1 MVAIEE
7 ELVAGESPD
16 KSVDEGASGAAMSS
30 AERDPRLSVFR
41 PREPESGT
49 ASASGS
55 GSSSGE
61 GKSRDPLREAV
72 AAWVAT
78 TDAEADGSAGE
89 SAPGAGSSGRVDSEA
104 AAEPAADSERT
115 AVFRAPKPGTDA
127 SDAGSGSGSG
137 SDADSGSDSDSDSG
151 SGSGSGSGSASDS
164 ASASVDEPSDAEEP
178 RSAPASAKGR
188 TDAPASAAAKPASAG
203 ASAGKPGSDSAS
215 AGEPA
220 ADSERTA
227 VFRAPKPGTASA
239 PAGAKP
245 AAAEAS
251 AAKPGSDDSAKDKPA
266 QSARA
271 DSGSASAADKPA
283 AAGKPADSERTA
295 VFRAVK
301 PGSAAASASASAKG
315 GTEAA
320 DKQAAAEKPAQA
332 SADSERTAVFRA
344 VKPGSGTGAPASG
357 AEKPAGGDRS
367 PAGGSASGDAK
378 GAAPADAGDSERT
391 AVFRAPKLDSASGA
405 AKAPAAGKASDEPAD
420 SERTAVFR
428 APKVDSGS
436 GAAKAAPATA
446 GKPAE
451 EQGDSE
457 RTAVFRAVKPD
468 AKASPKASPKESPE
482 ASPKESP
489 KASASASASAPAPE
503 KPAAPRPVPP
513 KAVGGE
519 RASTFVPLR
528 KDGGTAA
535 KPAASAPSAAQ
546 AQAPAPA
553 APKPVVSERSERTTQ
568 QPLPPKPPLDM
579 LADLTNNPPPPPS
592 PLRTAVR
599 RVKIYAPLVAL
610 LVIILAV
617 VQLVRPL
624 PEPKLTMTAKSSYT
638 FDGGNPV
645 LPWPKE
651 GQAHM
656 AAAGLGTVGSFGEQ
670 KPIAIGSVA
679 KTMTAYVILKNHP
692 LKKGEKGPMIDVD
705 KTAVDDGNKDSEG
718 ESTVNTLK
726 AGDKISEY
734 DALAAIMIP
743 SANNVARLLA
753 RWDAGGDQEA
763 FVKKMNDAAKE
774 LGMANTTYT
783 DPSGLDA
790 TTVSTAEDQVKL
802 GLKIVE
808 MPELIA
814 ITKLPDWTDPSGK
827 KWRNYNTLIPFNG
840 ALGIKTGSTTKAG
853 GNLLFAAEKQV
864 GKTNQLIVG
873 AVLGQHGV
881 PILDTAIAASKQVM
895 LATQKMLVSAP
906 VVKKG
911 DVVGYV
917 DDGLGGRTPVIA
929 TGDVA
934 AVGWPSLTVTI
945 KLAGG
950 DGKLPQ
956 SAKAG
961 TEIGVLT
968 VGEGASQVK
977 VPVALQSDLAAPG
990 IGSKL
995 TRVG

>member
-1 MVAIEE
+1 MAIEE

-49 ASASGS
+49 ASGSGS
-55 GSSSGE
+55 GSGSGSASGE

-78 TDAEADGSAGE
+78 TDAEADGSAAE
-89 SAPGAGSSGRVDSEA
+89 PKPGAGSSGRVDSEA
-104 AAEPAADSERT
+104 EAEAEPAADSERT
-115 AVFRAPKPGTDA
+115 AVFRAPKP
-127 SDAGSGSGSG
+127 
-137 SDADSGSDSDSDSG
+137 ADV
-151 SGSGSGSGSASDS
+151 SASDS
-164 ASASVDEPSDAEEP
+164 ASAADSASDSDSASADEPSDAEKP
-178 RSAPASAKGR
+178 RSESASAKGG
-188 TDAPASAAAKPASAG
+188 TDATASAAAKPAA
-203 ASAGKPGSDSAS
+203 ADAPAEKPGSASAS
-215 AGEPA
+215 AAAKPA
-220 ADSERTA
+220 DDSERTA
-227 VFRAPKPGTASA
+227 VFRAPNAGSASA
-239 PAGAKP
+239 SAAAKP
-245 AAAEAS
+245 AAADAPAGKPSS
-251 AAKPGSDDSAKDKPA
+251 APFRGGSDDSAANKPA
-266 QSARA
+266 EAARA
-271 DSGSASAADKPA
+271 GSGSAPAADKPA
-283 AAGKPADSERTA
+283 AAEKPADSERTA

-301 PGSAAASASASAKG
+301 PGSGSPSASASAKG
-315 GTEAA
+315 RTDAAA
-320 DKQAAAEKPAQA
+320 DKSAEAAAKEP
-332 SADSERTAVFRA
+332 ADSERTAVFRA
-344 VKPGSGTGAPASG
+344 VKPGSGTGASASG
-357 AEKPAGGDRS
+357 AVKPVDGDRS

-405 AKAPAAGKASDEPAD
+405 AKAPAAGKASDESA
-420 SERTAVFR
+420 
-428 APKVDSGS
+428 
-436 GAAKAAPATA
+436 
-446 GKPAE
+446 
-451 EQGDSE
+451 DSE

-468 AKASPKASPKESPE
+468 TKAPDAKASPK
-482 ASPKESP
+482 
-489 KASASASASAPAPE
+489 ASAPAPE
-503 KPAAPRPVPP
+503 KPAASRPAPP

-528 KDGGTAA
+528 KDEGPAA
-535 KPAASAPSAAQ
+535 KPAASASASPA

-553 APKPVVSERSERTTQ
+553 APKPVVPKPVVPEHTERTTQ

-592 PLRTAVR
+592 PMRTAVR
-599 RVKIYAPLVAL
+599 RFKIYAPLVAL
-610 LVIILAV
+610 LAVILAV

-651 GQAHM
+651 GQGYM

-692 LKKGEKGPMIDVD
+692 LKKGEQGPMIDVD
-705 KTAVDDGNKDSEG
+705 KTAVEDGAKSSEG
-718 ESTVNTLK
+718 ESTVDTLK
-726 AGDKISEY
+726 AGGKISEY
-734 DALAAIMIP
+734 NALAAIMIP

-753 RWDAGGDQEA
+753 RWDAGGDQDA

-774 LGMANTTYT
+774 LGMTNTTYT

-808 MPELIA
+808 MPELVA
-814 ITKLPDWTDPSGK
+814 ITKLPEWVDPSGK
-827 KWRNYNTLIPFNG
+827 KWRNYNTLIPGNG

-864 GKTNQLIVG
+864 GKTRQLIVG
-873 AVLGQHGV
+873 AVLGQYGV

-895 LATQKMLVSAP
+895 LATQKMLVNAP

-917 DDGLGGRTPVIA
+917 DDGLGGHTPVIA
-929 TGDVA
+929 TADVE
-934 AVGWPSLTVTI
+934 AVGWPSLTVNV
-945 KLAGG
+945 KLGAG

-956 SAKAG
+956 TAKAG

>member
-16 KSVDEGASGAAMSS
+16 KSVDEGASGAARSS
-30 AERDPRLSVFR
+30 AERDPRVSVLR

-49 ASASGS
+49 SAASSSAASA
-55 GSSSGE
+55 E
-61 GKSRDPLREAV
+61 GRDPLREAV

-78 TDAEADGSAGE
+78 TEDEAG
-89 SAPGAGSSGRVDSEA
+89 GSSGRVDSD
-104 AAEPAADSERT
+104 PAPADSERT
-115 AVFRAPKPGTDA
+115 AVFRAPKPA
-127 SDAGSGSGSG
+127 ERK
-137 SDADSGSDSDSDSG
+137 
-151 SGSGSGSGSASDS
+151 SA
-164 ASASVDEPSDAEEP
+164 EPKPAAEEP
-178 RSAPASAKGR
+178 KPAVEEPESAVEESEPAAEESEAGAASAEAGTDTPARAAAPKPDSAPASDEGDEAAAEP
-188 TDAPASAAAKPASAG
+188 TAAAKPDAAAGTSA
-203 ASAGKPGSDSAS
+203 AKPAH
-215 AGEPA
+215 
-220 ADSERTA
+220 DSERTA
-227 VFRAPKPGTASA
+227 VFRAVRPGAGTDA
-239 PAGAKP
+239 PA
-245 AAAEAS
+245 S
-251 AAKPGSDDSAKDKPA
+251 
-266 QSARA
+266 
-271 DSGSASAADKPA
+271 
-283 AAGKPADSERTA
+283 AAGKPVSGGRGPAAGSASDAADGETPATGSGSDSAAADTPAKPSPAHDSERTA

-301 PGSAAASASASAKG
+301 PGSTQGGSAAAAAGSASRSGSGAAATTLSGAARPDSASASGSGKP
-315 GTEAA
+315 AA
-320 DKQAAAEKPAQA
+320 GDGSAERPGPGSGSASERKPGAAAAEASGKP
-332 SADSERTAVFRA
+332 SADDSERTAVFRA
-344 VKPGSGTGAPASG
+344 VKPGSVPAKGGSG
-357 AEKPAGGDRS
+357 SQAAGS
-367 PAGGSASGDAK
+367 GSASA
-378 GAAPADAGDSERT
+378 ADASAKPSADDSERT
-391 AVFRAPKLDSASGA
+391 AVFRAPKADSASTSTSASASGG
-405 AKAPAAGKASDEPAD
+405 AGKGSD
-420 SERTAVFR
+420 
-428 APKVDSGS
+428 
-436 GAAKAAPATA
+436 KAA
-446 GKPAE
+446 
-451 EQGDSE
+451 DSE

-468 AKASPKASPKESPE
+468 AKAP
-482 ASPKESP
+482 
-489 KASASASASAPAPE
+489 APASQ
-503 KPAAPRPVPP
+503 KPAGSRPVPP
-513 KAVGGE
+513 KADGGE

-528 KDGGTAA
+528 KEDGPAP
-535 KPAASAPSAAQ
+535 KPAPAAPAA
-546 AQAPAPA
+546 AAPAPAPA
-553 APKPVVSERSERTTQ
+553 AAPVPVPERTERTTQ

-592 PLRTAVR
+592 PIRTAVR
-599 RVKIYAPLVAL
+599 RLKIYAPLVAL

-617 VQLVRPL
+617 VQLVRPM

-651 GQAHM
+651 GQGYM

-670 KPIAIGSVA
+670 KPVAIGSVA

-692 LKKGEKGPMIDVD
+692 LKKGEKGPLIDID
-705 KTAVDDGNKDSEG
+705 KTAVDDGAKSSEG
-718 ESTVNTLK
+718 ESTVGTLK
-726 AGDKISEY
+726 AGDKINEY

-753 RWDAGGDQEA
+753 RWDSGGDQEA
-763 FVKKMNDAAKE
+763 FVKKMNEAAKE
-774 LGMANTTYT
+774 LGMTNTTYT

-802 GLKIVE
+802 GLKVVE

-814 ITKLPDWTDPSGK
+814 ITKLPEWTDQYGK
-827 KWRNYNTLIPFNG
+827 KWRNYNTLIPGNG

-864 GKTNQLIVG
+864 GNTRQLIVG
-873 AVLGQHGV
+873 AVLGQYGV

-895 LATQKMLVSAP
+895 LATQKMLVNAA

-917 DDGLGGRTPVIA
+917 DDGLGGHTPVVA
-929 TGDVA
+929 TADVE
-934 AVGWPSLTVTI
+934 AVGWPSLTVNL
-945 KLAGG
+945 KLAAG

-956 SAKAG
+956 TAKAG